1 MGKIDREGMKTASLI
16 YNIVK
21 ILCWEGLEISELLL
35 KDLLKF
41 T

>member
-1 MGKIDREGMKTASLI
+1 MDRESMKTASLV
-16 YNIVK
+16 YNIMK